1 MLQCKVSLY
10 YLDHEI
16 CIPVILRRAL
26 QRGFLGTFAAEKII
40 GRIQSK
46 IRYGFPLI
54 NIPPL
59 APLKLGDRNNTINL
73 SFLR

>member
-1 MLQCKVSLY
+1 MVFKLFNA
-10 YLDHEI
+10 HF
-16 CIPVILRRAL
+16 CIHRTI
-26 QRGFLGTFAAEKII
+26 QRGYLGTFAAEKII

-46 IRYGFPLI
+46 MRYGFPLI
-54 NIPPL
+54 KIPPL